1 MSKEGSIWV
10 AAAAVVLAAC
20 DSGAPSAAGKTVS
33 FSVAT
38 RPTAAAP
45 APSAASVA
53 PLDVV
58 VGSDVIVYQK
68 VELVLREVEL
78 ERTDA
83 SASCGDNGD
92 SGHSDGH
99 HDDCEEINVGPVLL
113 DLPLGPGP
121 ARQFTVSVD
130 TGTYNKLEMKIH
142 KPGNDP
148 GDGTFLQ
155 DHPDLQGISVRVT
168 GTFNGTPFVY
178 TSDLDAE
185 QEVHLNPP
193 LTVTDAGPAD
203 LTLTVDIDGWFLD
216 ASGTALVDPATALK
230 GQPNEDVVKNN
241 IEASIQA
248 FEDEDHDGE
257 DDHSHDNSGSHG

>member
-1 MSKEGSIWV
+1 MSRESSIWV

-20 DSGAPSAAGKTVS
+20 DSGGPSAAGRTVS

-38 RPTAAAP
+38 RPSAAGPAP
-45 APSAASVA
+45 AGASVG

-68 VELVLREVEL
+68 VELVLREIEL
-78 ERTDA
+78 ERADA
-83 SASCGDNGD
+83 SSSCGDDGVSGD
-92 SGHSDGH
+92 SDGH
-99 HDDCEEINVGPVLL
+99 DDDCEEINVGPILL

-130 TGTYNKLEMKIH
+130 TGTYDELEMKIH
-142 KPGNDP
+142 KPDNDP
-148 GDGTFLQ
+148 GDDMFLQ

-185 QEVHLNPP
+185 QEVDLDPP
-193 LTVTDAGPAD
+193 LTVTEAGPTD
-203 LTLTVDIDGWFLD
+203 LTLMVDIDGWFLD

-257 DDHSHDNSGSHG
+257 DDHSDDNSGSHG